1 MKRVVETSEVVG
13 TVEMPD
19 GECEV
24 CASAV
29 AEYDE
34 EAGRLVT
41 NLDSFLRT
49 TDLRKRERRLAAE
62 WLPRPQTVTE
72 GVGPEETVE
81 VAKEVFH
88 RWVAKVRDSTPA
100 LRCT

>member
-1 MKRVVETSEVVG
+1 MKHVIDTSEVVG
-13 TVEMPD
+13 NVEMPE

-29 AEYDE
+29 AQYDE
-34 EAGRLVT
+34 DAGRLVI
-41 NLDSFLRT
+41 NLNSFLRT
-49 TDLRKRERRLAAE
+49 TDIRKKEMRLTAE

-72 GVGPEETVE
+72 GVGPDETID
-81 VAKEVFH
+81 VAREVFH
-88 RWVAKVRDSTPA
+88 RWVAKVRDAAPA

>member
-1 MKRVVETSEVVG
+1 MKHVIDTSEVVG
-13 TVEMPD
+13 NVDMRE

-29 AEYDE
+29 AHYDE
-34 EAGRLVT
+34 DAGRLVI

-49 TDLRKRERRLAAE
+49 TDLRKKERRLTAE
-62 WLPRPQTVTE
+62 WLPKPQTVTE
-72 GVGPEETVE
+72 GVGPDETVD

-88 RWVAKVRDSTPA
+88 RWVAKVREATPA

>member
-1 MKRVVETSEVVG
+1 MKRVIDTSEVVG
-13 TVEMPD
+13 TVEMPE

-24 CASAV
+24 CASAI
-29 AEYDE
+29 AQYDE
-34 EAGRLVT
+34 DAGRLVT

-49 TDLRKRERRLAAE
+49 TDLRKKERHLTAE

-72 GVGPEETVE
+72 GVGPEETVD
-81 VAKEVFH
+81 VAREVFH
-88 RWVAKVRDSTPA
+88 GWVAKIREALPA